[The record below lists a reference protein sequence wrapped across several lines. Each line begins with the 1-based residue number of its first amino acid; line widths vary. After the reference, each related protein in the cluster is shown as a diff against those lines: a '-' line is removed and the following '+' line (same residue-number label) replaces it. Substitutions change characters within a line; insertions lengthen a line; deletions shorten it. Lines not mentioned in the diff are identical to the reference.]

1 MDRHQIAAVFE
12 EMAALL
18 EIADANPFRVRAYA
32 NAARIIE
39 DLADF
44 EARVTAGTL
53 TDVKGIGQGLAAH
66 IHELLTSGTIAE
78 LEQLHRTIPP
88 GVVAMTAIPGVGPK
102 KAKLFWKTLK
112 LTTIDQL
119 AAACA
124 VHTVAG
130 LPGMGAK
137 SEEKILLGIDYLRQQ
152 HNQHLFLAAWAVAQ
166 QLVTALHEHPSV
178 QRLEVAGSLRRRK
191 EVVKDID
198 LVASSRDPAA
208 LMDAFVHWDGVQRVI
223 AHGGT
228 KSSVLTA
235 AGMNCDLRVVSDT
248 EFPYALHHFTGSKE
262 HNTALRSRAQQ
273 MGMKMNE
280 YGLFRFTKSGERLIA
295 CKTEADIFARL
306 GLDAIEP
313 ELRENMGEIE
323 AAAQHT
329 LPALV
334 ARNDLRGVFHCHST
348 YSDGKNTIEEMALAA
363 KQRGLAYIGMSDHSQ
378 SAAYAGGLSPA
389 RVAAQAKEIA
399 ALNRTVRGITILRG
413 IEADILKD
421 GALDYH
427 DALLAQLDFVIA
439 SVHSNLGL
447 SRADMTARVC
457 RALAHPAVRILAHP
471 TGRLL
476 LSRKA
481 YEIDMDE
488 VLRVAGQHRVA
499 VEINCNPKRSELD
512 WRLGRR
518 ARECGVVTA
527 ISPDAHTTG
536 GLDYLEYGIG
546 LARKGWWT
554 AKDIINAW
562 PLEKVNAW
570 LHRKP
575 PTRKNGAR
583 KKSQRS

>member
-1 MDRHQIAAVFE
+1 MDRHRIAAVFT

-32 NAARIIE
+32 NAARVIE

-44 EARVTAGTL
+44 ETRLAAGTI
-53 TDVKGIGQGLAAH
+53 TEVKGIGAGLASH
-66 IHELLTSGTIAE
+66 IDELITSGTIAE

-112 LTTIDQL
+112 LTTVDQL

-124 VHTVAG
+124 AHTVAG

-152 HNQHLFLAAWAVAQ
+152 HHQHLFLAARAVAQ
-166 QLVTALHEHPSV
+166 QIVAALHSHPSL
-178 QRLEVAGSLRRRK
+178 QRIAVAGSLRRHR

-198 LVASSRDPAA
+198 LVASSTDPAA
-208 LMDAFVHWDGVQRVI
+208 LMNTFVHWDGVERII
-223 AHGGT
+223 AHGDT

-235 AGMNCDLRVVSDT
+235 AGINCDLRVVSDA

-280 YGLFRFTKSGERLIA
+280 YGLFRRTKSGERLIA
-295 CKTEADIFARL
+295 CKSETDIFARL
-306 GLDAIEP
+306 ELDDIEP

-323 AAAQHT
+323 AAETGT
-329 LPALV
+329 LPTLV
-334 ARNDLRGVFHCHST
+334 TAGDLRGVFHCHST
-348 YSDGKNTIEEMALAA
+348 WSDGKNTIEEMALAA
-363 KQRGLAYIGMSDHSQ
+363 KQRGLAYIGISDHSQ

-389 RVAAQAKEIA
+389 RVAAQAKEVA
-399 ALNRTVRGITILRG
+399 ALNQKLRGITILHG

-427 DALLAQLDFVIA
+427 DTLLAQLDFVIA
-439 SVHSNLGL
+439 SVHSSLGL
-447 SRADMTARVC
+447 PRADMTARVC

-481 YEIDMDE
+481 CEIDMDE
-488 VLRVAGQHRVA
+488 VLRVAGQCRVA

-518 ARECGVVTA
+518 AQHAGVVTA

-554 AKDIINAW
+554 AKDVINTW

-575 PTRKNGAR
+575 STPKSGVR
-583 KKSQRS
+583 KKSRRS